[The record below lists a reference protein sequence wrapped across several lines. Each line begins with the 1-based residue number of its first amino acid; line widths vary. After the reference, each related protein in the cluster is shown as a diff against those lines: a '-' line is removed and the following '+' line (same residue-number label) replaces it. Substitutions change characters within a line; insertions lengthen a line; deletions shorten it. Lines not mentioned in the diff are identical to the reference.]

1 VLTGSVREIEF
12 AGLTIRARE
21 TKGLRHLSLLLE
33 RPGIEVHAVELEGL
47 GQAPARPAAAAAIG
61 DDLSIRRELGEHGP
75 LLDPRAAAEYRAR
88 LAPARRDPD
97 GDALRLRA
105 GDSGGLG
112 SLSLAS
118 DQFRRPFRA
127 AQR

>member
-1 VLTGSVREIEF
+1 MLTGSGREIEF

-33 RPGIEVHAVELEGL
+33 RPGTEVHAVELEGL
-47 GQAPARPAAAAAIG
+47 GQAPARQAAAAAIG
-61 DDLSIRRELGEHGP
+61 DDLSIRREPGP

-88 LAPARRDPD
+88 LAPARCDPD
-97 GDALRLRA
+97 GDAPRLGA
-105 GDSGGLG
+105 GDSGGLE